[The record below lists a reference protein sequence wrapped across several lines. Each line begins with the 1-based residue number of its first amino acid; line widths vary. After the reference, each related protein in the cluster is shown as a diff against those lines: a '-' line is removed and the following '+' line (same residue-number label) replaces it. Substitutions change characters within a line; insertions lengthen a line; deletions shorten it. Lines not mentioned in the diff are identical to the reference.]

1 MPRFPLKT
9 PTLIPALFLFALA
22 GPDEAGGQIVAPAEA
37 AVAQE
42 EFYLEEATI
51 ADIQGAIRAGDLT
64 AEQLVELYLA
74 RIKAYN
80 GTCVNQPE
88 GILGPVTTTPDAGQI
103 NALATLNL
111 RPATRVRWGFDSR
124 KARSMTDA
132 ADDDPAMPDA
142 LETARALDA
151 QFAATG
157 EFVGP
162 LHGVVTAIKD
172 QYDTF
177 DMRTTS
183 GADAFYADD
192 RPPDDATFV
201 RQLREAGAIIIAKSN
216 LGEFASAIPRSAFGG
231 TFCNPYDTERSPGG
245 SSAGSGSAVGANL
258 VTCALAEETGSSI
271 RSPAH
276 SNNSVGISPTQELV
290 SRDGMIQQGI
300 NTRVGPICRTV
311 EDAARVLDVIA
322 GYDPKDELTAFSVG
336 RLPADG
342 YASHAEPGRLE
353 GLRIGVVREYM
364 DKEAFTKEDEET
376 IDLVSAAAA
385 ELGRLGATL
394 VDPGPGGALFD
405 QCVRRWHPLLH
416 DKQFTAEYPDRFP
429 FEADGTPYGN
439 HIATLIELAADP
451 DLMPEEIDFRTLD
464 NPPTPGQGRYWLD
477 RYLSE
482 RGDANIRSTGDLL
495 EKANFYDDP
504 NFPDHRARHERA
516 LEEHELD
523 MVARMQNRFAVQT
536 MVMACMAELE
546 LDAVVYPTSNIPPV
560 KLGSPRGPEINGRAG
575 DGVWRFLGSNGFPAI
590 TVPAGFTTVMYDR
603 IRVPST
609 PESAS
614 GDEDSETE
622 IVGPV
627 PARLPVGMDIVAR
640 PFGEPTILRIAAA
653 YEAAT
658 RHREPPADFGP
669 LSGEP

>member
-9 PTLIPALFLFALA
+9 PTLIPALLLFALA
-22 GPDEAGGQIVAPAEA
+22 GPDEAGGQIVAPAET

-151 QFAATG
+151 HFAATG

-201 RQLREAGAIIIAKSN
+201 RRLREAGAIIIAKSN

-258 VTCALAEETGSSI
+258 VTCAI
-271 RSPAH
+271 
-276 SNNSVGISPTQELV
+276 
-290 SRDGMIQQGI
+290 
-300 NTRVGPICRTV
+300 
-311 EDAARVLDVIA
+311 AR
-322 GYDPKDELTAFSVG
+322 K
-336 RLPADG
+336 
-342 YASHAEPGRLE
+342 
-353 GLRIGVVREYM
+353 
-364 DKEAFTKEDEET
+364 
-376 IDLVSAAAA
+376 
-385 ELGRLGATL
+385 
-394 VDPGPGGALFD
+394 
-405 QCVRRWHPLLH
+405 
-416 DKQFTAEYPDRFP
+416 
-429 FEADGTPYGN
+429 
-439 HIATLIELAADP
+439 
-451 DLMPEEIDFRTLD
+451 
-464 NPPTPGQGRYWLD
+464 
-477 RYLSE
+477 
-482 RGDANIRSTGDLL
+482 
-495 EKANFYDDP
+495 
-504 NFPDHRARHERA
+504 RARRSG
-516 LEEHELD
+516 
-523 MVARMQNRFAVQT
+523 VR
-536 MVMACMAELE
+536 
-546 LDAVVYPTSNIPPV
+546 PT
-560 KLGSPRGPEINGRAG
+560 R
-575 DGVWRFLGSNGFPAI
+575 
-590 TVPAGFTTVMYDR
+590 TTA
-603 IRVPST
+603 
-609 PESAS
+609 SAS
-614 GDEDSETE
+614 RRRRS
-622 IVGPV
+622 
-627 PARLPVGMDIVAR
+627 
-640 PFGEPTILRIAAA
+640 
-653 YEAAT
+653 
-658 RHREPPADFGP
+658 
-669 LSGEP
+669 S